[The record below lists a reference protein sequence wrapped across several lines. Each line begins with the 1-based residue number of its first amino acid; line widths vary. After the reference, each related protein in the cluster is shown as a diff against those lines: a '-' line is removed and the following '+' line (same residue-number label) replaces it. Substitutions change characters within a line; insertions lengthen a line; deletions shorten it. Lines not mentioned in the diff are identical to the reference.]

1 LGGIFVIKK
10 IGMGLVAVF
19 LFMSS
24 RVLAAGS
31 NNWQYVR
38 DEAGNKV
45 YLDTASINKSGNLF
59 SMTEKQDLL
68 NANNKGHASKLIF
81 KEFDT
86 KNKQWRTTGM
96 EVLNAKGL
104 KVVAQKKHGKWEK
117 ITAGSQA
124 AADLQTCEN
133 YARLSGP
140 WSYVKEI
147 QTTASKFFNPSSLKK
162 GKQDSLE
169 VWEKLEMKKETGGVK
184 TILSH
189 VRYFVKTG
197 KASTL
202 YNCEFNTQGQLIKA
216 GPVVDEWGV
225 SNDAYGEYIGNDL
238 EKYYSGHKK

>member
-1 LGGIFVIKK
+1 MIKK

-104 KVVAQKKHGKWEK
+104 KVIAQKKHGKWKK

-169 VWEKLEMKKETGGVK
+169 VWEKLEMKKETGLRAV
-184 TILSH
+184 
-189 VRYFVKTG
+189 
-197 KASTL
+197 
-202 YNCEFNTQGQLIKA
+202 NQG
-216 GPVVDEWGV
+216 
-225 SNDAYGEYIGNDL
+225 
-238 EKYYSGHKK
+238 